1 MSLYIDLQKQFISN
15 FHKGIY
21 PDMETARLAFE
32 AYWETLEVAARTV
45 YKKLQEDYGR
55 ETDNDHRWWTV
66 PDHIAL
72 DYIRTMY
79 ECSDKCAKE
88 VLCVMTMGKTD
99 YHEYITERQGGEIVL

>member
-1 MSLYIDLQKQFISN
+1 MSLYFDLQKRFISN
-15 FHKGIY
+15 CHKGIY

-32 AYWETLEVAARTV
+32 CYWTALEGAAKKV
-45 YKKLQEDYGR
+45 YKTLQEDYER

-72 DYIRTMY
+72 DYIRNMY
-79 ECSDKCAKE
+79 ECNDDCARE
-88 VLCVMTMGKTD
+88 ILCVMTMGKTD